1 MNENLQIEKTIV
13 FRLFV
18 LILKIKMLMKTI
30 IARFHI
36 FLQSKI
42 TCYLLK
48 LTSITTSLF
57 VYINFILKKGVVIKS
72 VFTFAPF

>member
-36 FLQSKI
+36 FFAKQNYMLSIKTNFHYHI
-42 TCYLLK
+42 IFLF
-48 LTSITTSLF
+48 TSMS
-57 VYINFILKKGVVIKS
+57 Y
-72 VFTFAPF
+72 